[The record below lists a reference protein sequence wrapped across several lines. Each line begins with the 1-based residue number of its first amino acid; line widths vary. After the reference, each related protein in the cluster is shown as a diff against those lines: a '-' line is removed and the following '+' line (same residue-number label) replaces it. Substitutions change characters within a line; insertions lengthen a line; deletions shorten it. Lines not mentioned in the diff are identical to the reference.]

1 MNNVIEPSAGLH
13 ALISTIE
20 PVDGGVPSMTKWLCA
35 LLQEY
40 NISPTLAW
48 YAPWRNYP
56 NLSVPFYR
64 TGRGYPRSIQV
75 RALGE
80 YQSNGIGAWYPEFEF
95 THYLPGK
102 EWKKLVFSNQLHFV
116 VSGNTLAATP
126 FFFLGVPFMSW
137 IATPWE
143 ADRKDRISTF
153 SKQRQF
159 FDHFIN
165 RPVLRRLEKRILRSP
180 QGIVLALSHYT
191 SNELQA
197 ISDKPID
204 DVMLMPVNEN
214 IFTRDITKTKPWKIG
229 FSGRYCDPRKN
240 IDLLLKATKILVD
253 SGRSPELHLFGD
265 KNANQLKARIH
276 DLGLGSY
283 VTCQGHLD
291 PHNLSV
297 ILQSLDIFV
306 IPSHQEGLCISALEA
321 MACGVP
327 VVSTRCGGPEEFVI
341 PSQTGIL
348 VDYCPESLA
357 SAMTIIC
364 SDRQQ
369 RGILSDGCC
378 KWVREHASRESAR
391 QVFQKHLYRL
401 AAKNNIQQLMETIG

>member
-1 MNNVIEPSAGLH
+1 MNTVKNLPAGLN

-20 PVDGGVPSMTKWLCA
+20 PVDGGVPSMTRWLCT

-40 NISPTLAW
+40 NISPKLAW

-64 TGRGYPRSIQV
+64 TGRGYPRSIQL
-75 RALGE
+75 RGLEE

-102 EWKKLVFSNQLHFV
+102 EWKRLVFSNQLHFV

-126 FFFLGVPFMSW
+126 FFLLGVPFISW

-143 ADRKDRISTF
+143 ADRKDRINTF
-153 SKQRQF
+153 SKQRRF
-159 FDHFIN
+159 LDYVIN
-165 RPVLRRLEKRILRSP
+165 RPVLRRLEKKILKSP
-180 QGIVLALSHYT
+180 QGTVLALSHYT
-191 SNELQA
+191 SKELEA
-197 ISDKPID
+197 ISDRKVD
-204 DVMLMPVNEN
+204 DVMLMPVDER
-214 IFTRDITKTKPWKIG
+214 IFKRDLARTKPWKIG

-240 IDLLLKATKILVD
+240 IDLLLKAIKILVD
-253 SGRSPELHLFGD
+253 TGKSPELHLFGD
-265 KNANQLKARIH
+265 KDANQLKARIH
-276 DLGLGSY
+276 DLGLNSY

-291 PHNLSV
+291 AKNLSL

-341 PSQTGIL
+341 PSQTGML

-357 SAMTIIC
+357 SAMSIIC
-364 SDRQQ
+364 SEREQ

-378 KWVREHASRESAR
+378 KWVKENASRESSR
-391 QVFQKHLYRL
+391 HVFQKHLYSL
-401 AAKNNIQQLMETIG
+401 AMKNNIQDLM